1 MNNQKPYT
9 QVQEV
14 ITIYMTNLES
24 LDEDFEELEHFDK
37 TALKEECIKLW
48 HDPDVVYHHFFQSP
62 EFEYLREEHQDRD
75 KIDYDTLE
83 RCYHYPQ
90 CEHIARKVVMK
101 CCWFEILHEQQ
112 EPIMNNPASDA
123 VIAASWGF
131 KNCPG
136 WQYEY
141 VIRSTL
147 EDAHTLGGYRP
158 TQWDEQGQ
166 VVAYEQL
173 EDVFIASMRE
183 FKALRNRPEDLQEI
197 YAKGTFF
204 SDGYRFYG
212 SKDYAFEFEYYLFQ
226 HPEKMYEM
234 VPPWHPW
241 YGPEHNEMI
250 RDYIL
255 DNFWMTICLDH
266 EDPRK

>member
-9 QVQEV
+9 HVQEV

-37 TALKEECIKLW
+37 KALKEECIKLW
-48 HDPDVVYHHFFQSP
+48 LDPDVVYHHFFQSP
-62 EFEYLREEHQDRD
+62 EFEYLREEHQGRD

-90 CEHIARKVVMK
+90 CEHIARDRVME
-101 CCWFEILHEQQ
+101 CCWFEILQEQR
-112 EPIMNNPASDA
+112 EPMMNNPASDA

-141 VIRSTL
+141 VIGPTL
-147 EDAHTLGGYRP
+147 GGAHTLGGYRP

-173 EDVFIASMRE
+173 EDAFMVSRKKLEVMLE
-183 FKALRNRPEDLQEI
+183 RPADIQDYSNKLL
-197 YAKGTFF
+197 YSTL
-204 SDGYRFYG
+204 GYLYY
-212 SKDYAFEFEYYLFQ
+212 SSYHLVIEFEYYLFQ

-241 YGPEHNEMI
+241 YGPEHNDMI

-255 DNFWMTICLDH
+255 DNFWMKIFLDH